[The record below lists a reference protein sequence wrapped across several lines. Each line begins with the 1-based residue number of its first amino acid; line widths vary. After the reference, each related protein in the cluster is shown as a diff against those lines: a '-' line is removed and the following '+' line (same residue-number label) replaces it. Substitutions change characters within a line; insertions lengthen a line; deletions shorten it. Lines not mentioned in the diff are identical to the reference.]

1 MLWFFVSI
9 EYVLFILIYF
19 NMIIKY
25 VYNLGS
31 KIVCFLIF
39 NFKESI
45 YIFVIVQNYLNDFI
59 YSFIFCVVFN

>member
-45 YIFVIVQNYLNDFI
+45 YIFVIAQNYLNDFI